1 MISTIILLVKDPA
14 TTEIYTYC
22 HTLSLHGALPISES
36 DAQLLA
42 QLANR
47 VRAIARWHMVI
58 QEPSLRRLIDQ
69 RDVQSFLG
77 RPLPEMCDASKI
89 FSHCVR
95 MIKVRSKLGAILL
108 LHGRNDTVRQPVSPG
123 RAECRERVCQSV
135 KIQEDEGT

>member
-69 RDVQSFLG
+69 RDVQAFLG

-89 FSHCVR
+89 YSHCVR
-95 MIKVRSKLGAILL
+95 MISARSKIGDILL
-108 LHGRNDTVRQPVSPG
+108 LHGRKDTVRQPATRS
-123 RAECRERVCQSV
+123 RLQ
-135 KIQEDEGT
+135 